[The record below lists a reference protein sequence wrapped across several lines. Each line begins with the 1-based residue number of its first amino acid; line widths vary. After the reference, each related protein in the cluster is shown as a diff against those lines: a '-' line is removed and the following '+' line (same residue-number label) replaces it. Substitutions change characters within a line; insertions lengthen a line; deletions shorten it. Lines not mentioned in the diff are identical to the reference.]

1 MHGISCLL
9 SACCDKALFR
19 HGPALEG
26 RVVTCDWCRCIL
38 YFVHGVA
45 NWCDRAWL
53 QLIGIIALA
62 THMYGKATLNAPLLL
77 KTLAVYQMAIAAIAV
92 STLRHL
98 PCAITSKTVYLS
110 DPRFCLLMPM
120 ILHMLPPLVCHA
132 QEAAAMVSAREWRQK
147 LKTEPPV

>member
-1 MHGISCLL
+1 MHGICCLL
-9 SACCDKALFR
+9 SACCEDTYTRRFFR
-19 HGPALEG
+19 HVPTLEG

-38 YFVHGVA
+38 YSVHGVA

-77 KTLAVYQMAIAAIAV
+77 KDVGCVPDGHCCDCCEHTPPFACLF
-92 STLRHL
+92 
-98 PCAITSKTVYLS
+98 TSKTVCLPC
-110 DPRFCLLMPM
+110 PRFCLLMPM

-132 QEAAAMVSAREWRQK
+132 QEAAAMVSALEWR
-147 LKTEPPV
+147 